1 MKEDTMFDRFWDKLE
16 AYVERYS
23 IVFFIFSMYYLML
36 YLMWKVTVW
45 MEAQGKQNAWYVL

>member
-36 YLMWKVTVW
+36 YLMWKVTV
-45 MEAQGKQNAWYVL
+45 

>member
-23 IVFFIFSMYYLML
+23 VLFFIFSMFYLTL
-36 YLMWKVTVW
+36 YLMYKVT
-45 MEAQGKQNAWYVL
+45 A

>member
-23 IVFFIFSMYYLML
+23 LVFFIFSMYYLML
-36 YLMWKVTVW
+36 YFMWRVT
-45 MEAQGKQNAWYVL
+45 A